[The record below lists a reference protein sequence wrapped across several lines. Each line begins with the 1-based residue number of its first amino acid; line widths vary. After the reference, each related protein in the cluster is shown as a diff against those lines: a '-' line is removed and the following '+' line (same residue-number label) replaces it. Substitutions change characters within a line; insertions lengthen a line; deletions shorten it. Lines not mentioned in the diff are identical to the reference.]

1 MEVIHIQ
8 QTTIGNGAVNSVNS
22 RELYD
27 ILGLAKGQYSR
38 WADKN
43 IVEIYYLHQDYI
55 GVRQDV
61 EGNDVCSY
69 IVTLE
74 VAKHLAMMA
83 RTEKGKQVRDYF
95 LECEKKATK
104 QLSAIEQIALLA
116 RGTTELAETV
126 QQHTAA
132 IEVLKNDIALSSA
145 QKRQLQISV
154 NCKVASFNPDDTQKR
169 KLYKKIWRKLY
180 DKYAVASYMEI
191 PRLKFE
197 EAKSLVDSLTLLDIA
212 AA

>member
-1 MEVIHIQ
+1 MELIHIQ

-38 WADKN
+38 WAGKN
-43 IVEIYYLHQDYI
+43 ILDIYYLNQDFI
-55 GVRQDV
+55 VVRHDV
-61 EGNDVCSY
+61 EGNEVCSY

-95 LECEKKATK
+95 LECEKQATK
-104 QLSAIEQIALLA
+104 QLTAIEQIALLA

-126 QQHTAA
+126 QQHTAD

-197 EAKSLVDSLTLLDIA
+197 EAKSLVDSLTLLDMA
-212 AA
+212 VG